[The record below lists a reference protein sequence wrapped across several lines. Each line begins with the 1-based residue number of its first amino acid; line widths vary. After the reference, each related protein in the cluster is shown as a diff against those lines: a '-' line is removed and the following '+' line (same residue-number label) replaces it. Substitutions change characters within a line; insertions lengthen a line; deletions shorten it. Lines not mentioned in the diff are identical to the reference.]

1 MRSPHQIAI
10 PFLYVLLA
18 SNPVLAETQIG
29 NAAKPS
35 MLVDAS
41 GCTLRPSSPL
51 ILNGALSLS
60 AAGISHGG
68 LQDARPAA
76 GALKA
81 AGTSEP
87 PGPGSPSI
95 PGGPGPPPDDDDDDA
110 EFNA

>member
-10 PFLYVLLA
+10 AFLYVLLA
-18 SNPVLAETQIG
+18 SNPVLAETPIG
-29 NAAKPS
+29 NAAKTS
-35 MLVDAS
+35 MMVDAS

-51 ILNGALSLS
+51 ILNGALRLN
-60 AAGISHGG
+60 AAGISH
-68 LQDARPAA
+68 QDARPTA

-95 PGGPGPPPDDDDDDA
+95 PGGPGPPPDDDDDDGGDA
-110 EFNA
+110 EFST